1 MAGAGHAGAAAT
13 CCNAAPRAMPV
24 AMSTSPVDPATTRKR
39 ASRRSNSAPTIADVA
54 REANCSPMTV
64 SRVVNAEGNVKEET
78 RAAVQ
83 AAIRKLNYSPN
94 RAARS
99 LAGGDQLR
107 IGLLFDNPS
116 SSYLAEFLMGAL
128 EEATRRD
135 IHLEVQ
141 SCDNSPDHA
150 QLIASLLEGG
160 VQGFILPPP
169 LCDDQRVLDLIAE
182 KGGIA
187 IAVGPGKAS
196 GSHGSVMIDEYQAAF
211 DMTRHLIGL
220 GHTRIGFIIGNP
232 EQVASGTRLE
242 GYRAAM
248 ADAGL
253 ECPDTLVAQGQFTYR
268 SGMVAAEKLLS
279 ASPRP
284 TAIFASND
292 DMAAATVAVAHRRHL
307 DVPSDITVTGF
318 DDTDLASS
326 IWPELTTIRQPIRE
340 MTAKAVELIADK
352 VRSRRQ
358 AAKGEDG
365 SITFPYTLVRRNS
378 DAGPSLADSGKK

>member
-1 MAGAGHAGAAAT
+1 MSLAMASSSASST
-13 CCNAAPRAMPV
+13 AP
-24 AMSTSPVDPATTRKR
+24 RKR

-54 REANCSPMTV
+54 REARCSPMTV
-64 SRVVNAEGNVKEET
+64 SRVINGEGNVREET
-78 RAAVQ
+78 REHVLAAV
-83 AAIRKLNYSPN
+83 RKLNYSPN

-107 IGLLFDNPS
+107 VGLLFDNPS

-150 QLIASLLEGG
+150 QLIAGLSEGG
-160 VQGFILPPP
+160 VRGFILPPP
-169 LCDDQRVLDLIAE
+169 LCDDQRVLDLIA
-182 KGGIA
+182 KNGGIA
-187 IAVGPGKAS
+187 IAVGPGKAE
-196 GSHGSVMIDEYQAAF
+196 GSHGSVLIDEYQAAF
-211 DMTRHLIGL
+211 DMTKHLIGL
-220 GHTRIGFIIGNP
+220 GHQRIGFIIGNP
-232 EQVASGTRLE
+232 EQVASGKRLD
-242 GYRAAM
+242 GYRSAM
-248 ADAGL
+248 KDAGL
-253 ECPDTLVAQGQFTYR
+253 EPIDELIAQGQFTYR

-279 ASPRP
+279 ADPLP

-292 DMAAATVAVAHRRHL
+292 DMAAATVAVAHRKHL

-340 MTAKAVELIADK
+340 MTAKAVEMIAEK
-352 VRSRRQ
+352 ARSRRT
-358 AAKGEDG
+358 ASKAEEEHV
-365 SITFPYTLVRRNS
+365 TMPYKLVRRSS
-378 DAGPSLADSGKK
+378 DAGPSLATGKTRDTTSR